1 MPSHKSKSP
10 YYFYYNPNFIF
21 ALILITYTTPYCA
34 LFSLKMSLQKYI
46 STKNVTD
53 LAN

>member
-21 ALILITYTTPYCA
+21 ALITYTTPYCA